1 MTALA
6 PVLEAFFTERLAQRQ
21 ASPHT
26 VASYRDTFCLVLRYA
41 HKHLGK
47 PPSRLDFADLDAPL
61 IGAFLAHLEAE
72 RGNSITTRNNRLAAL
87 HSLFSYAALRCPEHA
102 ALISRVLAIPSKRAD
117 TTLVSFLTP
126 AETAA
131 LLAAPDRGSW
141 LGRRDHVL
149 LLVAVQTGLRVS
161 ELTGLD
167 RGDVTL
173 GTGANLR
180 CRGKGR
186 KERRTPLTRAT
197 ARIVADWLSERDDE
211 PAGRPG
217 ILDEH
222 KPCLRECWNAGCANV
237 LQFNAEITTRGYCG
251 SHGTVRDYL
260 QPFRALGTVAPA
272 RPAAPKA
279 SLGVAAGEVTGS
291 GRTATTGAWRACW
304 RKVAAQGGERPGARP
319 ADPIRAALRQ
329 ARTGT
334 GQLIHDAALRTRFRR
349 IARTRYWPANARLL
363 LHNARSMRG
372 PVRRQPPRRGTATN
386 RIYAVDLGLVCSPRI
401 IGRGSRA
408 GWDAD
413 TGPA

>member
-6 PVLEAFFTERLAQRQ
+6 PILQGYFTQRLAQRQ

-26 VASYRDTFCLVLRYA
+26 VASSRDTFCLLLRYA

-47 PPSRLDFADLDAPL
+47 PPSRLDFTDLDAPL

-87 HSLFSYAALRCPEHA
+87 HSLFSYAALHCPEHA

-141 LGRRDHVL
+141 LGRRDHAL

-173 GTGANLR
+173 GTGANVR

-197 ARIVADWLSERDDE
+197 ARIVADWLSERNDK
-211 PAGRPG
+211 PAGPLFPSRTG
-217 ILDEH
+217 GKLSTDAVTD
-222 KPCLRECWNAGCANV
+222 L
-237 LQFNAEITTRGYCG
+237 L
-251 SHGTVRDYL
+251 
-260 QPFRALGTVAPA
+260 A
-272 RPAAPKA
+272 RHVTAAARQCP
-279 SLGVAAGEVTGS
+279 SLGAKKVTPHTLRHTAAMNLLHAGVDTSTIALWLGHAGTKATQVYLHADLALKE
-291 GRTATTGAWRACW
+291 TA
-304 RKVAAQGGERPGARP
+304 
-319 ADPIRAALRQ
+319 L
-329 ARTGT
+329 ARTCPPGT
-334 GQLIHDAALRTRFRR
+334 GRV
-349 IARTRYWPANARLL
+349 RYQPPDRLL
-363 LHNARSMRG
+363 AFLES
-372 PVRRQPPRRGTATN
+372 
-386 RIYAVDLGLVCSPRI
+386 L
-401 IGRGSRA
+401 
-408 GWDAD
+408 
-413 TGPA
+413 